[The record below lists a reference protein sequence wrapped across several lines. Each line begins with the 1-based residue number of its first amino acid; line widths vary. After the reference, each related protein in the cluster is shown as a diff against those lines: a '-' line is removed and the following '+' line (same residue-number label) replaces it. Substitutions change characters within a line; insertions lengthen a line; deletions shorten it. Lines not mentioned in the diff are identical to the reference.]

1 MEGGVWVVAGADAA
15 VPPGPSLAKCRSL
28 SPACVPWVIVLQSPA
43 QRELLRDTT
52 AVLCPRVAHL
62 DATAKTCAHEWPL
75 YALVVKAAS
84 SKAVPV
90 GYMLTNCESHVPV
103 REFLEALHRST
114 PTWFAKAL
122 AHLVIDVSATE
133 ELGIREFLAAHP
145 SLSIAIVWCWFHVTQ
160 AWTRWFSSTAAD
172 AALRG
177 ADGVRHVNALRTLLN
192 NVHASTTAEQ
202 EAERVA
208 KVIAYT
214 NEHNLPLCR
223 AYLQKNY
230 FQPADLPKWVRFRWA
245 EAASNQA
252 IEVSRSRTNNPV
264 ESHFNAL
271 KEILGRLCRR
281 RLDSLVW
288 ILVSEVMPHYAVIAA
303 AALTQQKNGT
313 APPDA
318 AMHKLILQK
327 VVIGRELFLAGKVTA
342 TDESNEHGRYV
353 VGSNSCVD
361 QVYDVVLRRVTC
373 TCADTCALLCAHLHA
388 ALFNDRL
395 LFERSDAHW
404 ALNMVSH
411 RARPELG
418 ADAIGTLSR
427 AV

>member
-1 MEGGVWVVAGADAA
+1 MELANIFAEPAVGAADMRKDLLSDYLQRRQASYDADRERLAAELPHFREEFAAEHPRDPSACMEGGVWVVAGADAA

-75 YALVVKAAS
+75 YASVIKAAS

-90 GYMLTNCESHVPV
+90 GYMLTNCGSHVPV

-223 AYLQKNY
+223 AYLQKLLPAGGPPEVGALSLGRGRL
-230 FQPADLPKWVRFRWA
+230 QPGDRGEPLAHEQPGGVALQRAQGDTRPSVSPPLGLARVDPGVRGDAALRGDRRRRANAAEERHRTSRRRDAQADLA
-245 EAASNQA
+245 EGGD
-252 IEVSRSRTNNPV
+252 RT
-264 ESHFNAL
+264 
-271 KEILGRLCRR
+271 
-281 RLDSLVW
+281 
-288 ILVSEVMPHYAVIAA
+288 
-303 AALTQQKNGT
+303 
-313 APPDA
+313 
-318 AMHKLILQK
+318 
-327 VVIGRELFLAGKVTA
+327 
-342 TDESNEHGRYV
+342 
-353 VGSNSCVD
+353 
-361 QVYDVVLRRVTC
+361 
-373 TCADTCALLCAHLHA
+373 
-388 ALFNDRL
+388 
-395 LFERSDAHW
+395 
-404 ALNMVSH
+404 
-411 RARPELG
+411 
-418 ADAIGTLSR
+418 
-427 AV
+427 